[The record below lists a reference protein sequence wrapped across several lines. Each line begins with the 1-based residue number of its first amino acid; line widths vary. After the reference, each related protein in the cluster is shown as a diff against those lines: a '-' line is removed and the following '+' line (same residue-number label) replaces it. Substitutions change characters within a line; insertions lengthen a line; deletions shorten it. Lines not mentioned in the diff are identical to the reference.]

1 MDMENFSKDRASL
14 SPSQIWVVNPFDQI
28 PNESDVALR
37 YWSLCR
43 TFAEQGHNVIWWSSD
58 FSHRHKI
65 KREPCQNTDGF
76 VVRLI
81 ETPPYKKN
89 ISFARLRNHKA
100 FANGFYSD
108 AMKELKSGELKH
120 PNRIIVSLPPLG
132 VAEIAFRIRDFVRK
146 AESKN
151 IQGEKSTSDSPCEV
165 IVDIMDAWPEAF
177 YRVLP
182 KTLRNFLG
190 PILLAPM
197 HRSAKRAYQ
206 CADKISGVGQS
217 YIDLAQRYLH
227 SVTEASIGVDKIQN
241 GAGASLL
248 QTPLHLCYHGTDL
261 SRFER
266 DRGVDRSTR
275 HQGDAWE
282 HLSSQVSTQ
291 AIKHSKNRPLRA
303 VYIGAMG
310 YGYDLQ
316 TVIGV
321 AERWKAEGI
330 LPFQIHFAGTGPQ
343 LDQLKARCKKLGL
356 LKLEQDSDRASENEP
371 NNNLAS
377 SSKILSTAP
386 VVFHGFLKKD
396 AVNELLLSSDI
407 ALVTNRPDS
416 LVACP
421 YKAGEY
427 AAASLPIISCLEGE
441 LGELLGYWNAG
452 SEYNEGDVASLHDAF
467 RSYSTDL
474 DLLKQQ
480 RLNARKM
487 AEALF
492 DREKTYQELSEFI
505 LIPALRDG
513 HSIVEP
519 IAPE

>member
-1 MDMENFSKDRASL
+1 LANSL
-14 SPSQIWVVNPFDQI
+14 EDKVLRSPREIWVVNPFDQI
-28 PNESDVALR
+28 PNESDLPLR

-58 FSHRHKI
+58 FSHIHKI
-65 KREPCQNTDGF
+65 KREPCPETEGF
-76 VVRLI
+76 LVRLI
-81 ETPPYKKN
+81 ETPPYTKN
-89 ISFARLRNHKA
+89 ISFARLKNHKA
-100 FANGFYSD
+100 FADGFYHD
-108 AMKELKSGELKH
+108 AMAGLKSGELKA
-120 PNRIIVSLPPLG
+120 PDRIIVSLPPLG
-132 VAEIAFRIRDFVRK
+132 VAEVAFKIRDFVRK
-146 AESKN
+146 VESEN
-151 IQGEKSTSDSPCEV
+151 LSGEKSTSDSPCEV

-182 KTLRNFLG
+182 KPLRNFLG

-206 CADKISGVGQS
+206 GADKISGVGQS
-217 YIDLAQRYLH
+217 YLDLAQRYLQ
-227 SVTEASIGVDKIQN
+227 SVRETSIGVDKTQN
-241 GAGASLL
+241 GAGTSLL

-266 DRGVDRSTR
+266 NRGVDRGAS
-275 HQGDAWE
+275 HQGSVWE
-282 HLSSQVSTQ
+282 QQSTQ
-291 AIKHSKNRPLRA
+291 HSTNKTLRA

-310 YGYDLQ
+310 SGYDLQ
-316 TVIGV
+316 TIIDV

-330 LPFQIHFAGTGPQ
+330 FPFQIHFAGIGPQ
-343 LDQLKARCKKLGL
+343 LEQLKARCKKLGL
-356 LKLEQDSDRASENEP
+356 LMSEQDSDRESEHEL
-371 NNNLAS
+371 NNNLVS
-377 SSKILSTAP
+377 SSTFLSSAP

-396 AVNELLLSSDI
+396 AINELLLSSDI

-452 SEYNEGDVASLHDAF
+452 SEYNEGDVVSLHAAF

-474 DLLKQQ
+474 NLLKQQ

-492 DREKTYQELSEFI
+492 DRGKSYQELSEFI
-505 LIPALRDG
+505 LIRSPQEA
-513 HSIVEP
+513 HSIVER
-519 IAPE
+519 IAPD